1 MSEHEIVQI
10 TEANYP
16 APPYRPQAPAGQIFT
31 VPTLIIWGMEEEYFG
46 PAALDGL
53 VKYYPGAGHWV
64 HRDDAA
70 RGAGWGSRLYF

>member
-16 APPYRPQAPAGQIFT
+16 TPPYRPQAPAGHIFT
-31 VPTLIIWGMEEEYFG
+31 VPTLIIWGMEEEYFA

-53 VKYYPGAGHWV
+53 VKYYPGAGL
-64 HRDDAA
+64 A
-70 RGAGWGSRLYF
+70 SRLYF